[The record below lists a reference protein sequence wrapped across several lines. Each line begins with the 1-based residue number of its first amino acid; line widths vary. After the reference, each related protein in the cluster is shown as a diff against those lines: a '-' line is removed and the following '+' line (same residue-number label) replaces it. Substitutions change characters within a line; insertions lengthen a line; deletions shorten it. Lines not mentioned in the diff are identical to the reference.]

1 MMGRTKWAAPVAF
14 VAAGLLMPH
23 LRSEE
28 PDTAASPAASR
39 AAASVHVPSRR
50 TAPQNLLDF
59 DVYRQRVE
67 PIFLVDRGGNG
78 PGASACVTC
87 HVQSGTPMRLQP
99 LQEDGSGGVYWT
111 EEQSR
116 MNFAVVSRLVTP
128 GDPQTSRL
136 LREPLAMSAGGS
148 RMHVGGKFWDSQDD
162 PEWQTMAEWVRAA
175 SPPAPTDQAERPPIP
190 DFDFFETCI
199 QRIFLD
205 REEGQHRMECTACH
219 GSGPR
224 GFAQTLPEGRD
235 FWNEEES
242 RENFGIIME
251 YVEPGDPLGSRFLTH
266 PLAPEAGGDNYH
278 SGGRRWHS
286 QDDPEWQMLAAWVR
300 GETPACAVQDR

>member
-1 MMGRTKWAAPVAF
+1 MKGRAGWAGS
-14 VAAGLLMPH
+14 VAAVAALLLIQH

-28 PDTAASPAASR
+28 PR
-39 AAASVHVPSRR
+39 AAQGFASSWAEASVHEAGASPVP
-50 TAPQNLLDF
+50 QDGLDF
-59 DVYRQRVE
+59 DVYRERVE

-99 LQEDGSGGVYWT
+99 LQEDANGNVFWT

-116 MNFAVVSRLVTP
+116 MNFEVVSRLVTP
-128 GDPQTSRL
+128 GDPRTSRL
-136 LREPLAMSAGGS
+136 LREPLATVAGGS

-162 PEWQTMAEWVRAA
+162 PEWQAMAEWVGAA
-175 SPPAPTDQAERPPIP
+175 AAPATEPAQPPIP
-190 DFDFFETCI
+190 DFQFFETCI

-205 REEGQHRMECTACH
+205 REEGKHRMECTACH

-224 GFAQTLPEGRD
+224 GFAQTLPEGRP

-242 RENFGIIME
+242 RENFGVIME

-300 GETPACAVQDR
+300 GEHPACAVQDR